1 MTDQLEVD
9 FVAADDGTYPMTW
22 GQRTIWKAISAY
34 GDASS
39 YFNIKLV
46 VDLPADPAPG
56 QATVVEAVRCLVERN
71 QALRTHFRDGPEG
84 PVQQIEQS
92 GTFIIRV
99 FHSTLDSSRAC
110 AQAVAAELAAV
121 SFRYDTEWAV
131 RIALVCAG
139 PVPRHAVFVV
149 SHVTAD
155 GGGCQALIEDL
166 LALLRASS
174 DGSGPAGRWQPT
186 DQVLREHSRRGARRT
201 QAATQYWR
209 GRLQRIPPSMF
220 DFLPVPAAESRFQQL
235 RLSSRALA
243 VAAARLA
250 ADCRVPVPS
259 VLLAGAAL
267 ALAALSGRATSVLQ
281 LISGNRLDPDMRS
294 LVAPTSQNG
303 LFVVEFPPGT
313 VAEAVRATHK
323 AAMAAHFYGH
333 YDPAAV
339 NDLLNELMI
348 QRGVQFDLTAYF
360 NDVSAFLDQADGLDL
375 RQAADAQITED
386 EAGRLLAESEI
397 MVTGTWDTQDSK
409 FFLRAEA
416 GDTCRLFLLGDT
428 AYLPLPTIEAVLRGI
443 ETIVFKAA
451 YQQLV
456 VADIPAVT
464 GLARTALHERRA

>member
-1 MTDQLEVD
+1 MTDQLKVD

-56 QATVVEAVRCLVERN
+56 QAAVVEAVRRLVERN

-174 DGSGPAGRWQPT
+174 DGSGPAADG
-186 DQVLREHSRRGARRT
+186 SRPIRCCVSTPGAAPDGPRP
-201 QAATQYWR
+201 
-209 GRLQRIPPSMF
+209 RLSTGAVACSEFPRPCSTSCRFQPPSP
-220 DFLPVPAAESRFQQL
+220 D
-235 RLSSRALA
+235 SSS
-243 VAAARLA
+243 
-250 ADCRVPVPS
+250 C
-259 VLLAGAAL
+259 G
-267 ALAALSGRATSVLQ
+267 
-281 LISGNRLDPDMRS
+281 
-294 LVAPTSQNG
+294 
-303 LFVVEFPPGT
+303 
-313 VAEAVRATHK
+313 
-323 AAMAAHFYGH
+323 
-333 YDPAAV
+333 
-339 NDLLNELMI
+339 
-348 QRGVQFDLTAYF
+348 
-360 NDVSAFLDQADGLDL
+360 
-375 RQAADAQITED
+375 
-386 EAGRLLAESEI
+386 
-397 MVTGTWDTQDSK
+397 
-409 FFLRAEA
+409 
-416 GDTCRLFLLGDT
+416 
-428 AYLPLPTIEAVLRGI
+428 
-443 ETIVFKAA
+443 
-451 YQQLV
+451 
-456 VADIPAVT
+456 
-464 GLARTALHERRA
+464 